1 MKKYMRSK
9 ILSDT
14 LYVVI
19 PAYNES
25 ENIEDVV
32 LQWHDVVERAGKK
45 SRLVIIDDG
54 SKDSTFKILQALEKS
69 HSQLEAVTK
78 KNSGHGGTVLYGY
91 QYALKSGADY
101 IFQTDGDGQTDPN
114 EFWDMWNERTVYN
127 FQCGWRLGRQD
138 GLSRKMVTRVLKLLV
153 LVKFHT
159 LIEDAN
165 TPFRLM
171 DAASLRDKV
180 AKIPKDYNLSNVLLS
195 VLYKKDPMMKTRF
208 IRITFKPRQGGVN
221 SINMRRIAD
230 IGKKASRD
238 FSNLNKKI

>member
-195 VLYKKDPMMKTRF
+195 VLYKKDPMMKARF